1 MNKNI
6 EVVSLPIFSMSSSGQ
21 SLITGVELTHEALSR
36 PAEVFFD
43 GRLPFELR

>member
-21 SLITGVELTHEALSR
+21 SLITGVEPTLEALSR

-43 GRLPFELR
+43 GRLPFELC

>member
-6 EVVSLPIFSMSSSGQ
+6 EVVFLPTSSMSSSGQ
-21 SLITGVELTHEALSR
+21 SLITDVELTLEAHTR

-43 GRLPFELR
+43 GRLSLELR